1 MNNWK
6 MLTLVGKD
14 QPGIVAK
21 ITGALY
27 ATGAQL
33 GKASMMR
40 LAGNFTIMLMVNSE
54 LDIKLLCES
63 VKAVVDKL
71 ALTYHFQEIDA
82 DMHDHQIP
90 DTRVSVYGAD
100 RPGIVAKVT
109 SALLESGFNI
119 LDLESD
125 VAGEN
130 SDSFYIMHIE
140 GIAEHKPEE
149 IEALLK
155 SQIENNIHIDVSAIE
170 TLIG

>member
-21 ITGALY
+21 ITSALF

-40 LAGNFTIMLMVNSE
+40 LGGNFTIMLMVNSE
-54 LDIKLLCES
+54 LDIKLLCEA
-63 VKAVVDKL
+63 VKPIVDEL
-71 ALTYHFQEIDA
+71 ALTYHFQEIEA
-82 DMHDHQIP
+82 DIHDHQIP
-90 DTRVSVYGAD
+90 DTRISVYGSD
-100 RPGIVAKVT
+100 RPGIIAKVT
-109 SALLESGFNI
+109 SALLENGFNI

-125 VAGEN
+125 VAGETTE
-130 SDSFYIMHIE
+130 SIYIMHIE
-140 GIAEHKPEE
+140 GVAEHSPEE
-149 IEALLK
+149 IEAALK
-155 SQIENNIHIDVSAIE
+155 SQIDDNIHIDVSAID

>member
-1 MNNWK
+1 

-21 ITGALY
+21 ITGALF

-40 LAGNFTIMLMVNSE
+40 LGGNFTIMLMVNTE
-54 LDIKLLCES
+54 LDIKPLCES
-63 VKAVVDKL
+63 VKPVVDEL
-71 ALTYHFQEIDA
+71 ALTYHFQEIEA
-82 DMHDHQIP
+82 DIYDHQIP
-90 DTRVSVYGAD
+90 DTRISVYGAD

-109 SALLESGFNI
+109 STLLDSGFNI

-125 VAGEN
+125 VAGEDN
-130 SDSFYIMHIE
+130 DSIYIMHIE
-140 GIAEHKPEE
+140 GIADHSPDE
-149 IEALLK
+149 IEDLLK
-155 SQIENNIHIDVSAIE
+155 SKLDSNINIDVSAID

>member
-1 MNNWK
+1 

-21 ITGALY
+21 ITTALF

-40 LAGNFTIMLMVNSE
+40 LGGNFTIMLMVNSE
-54 LDIKLLCES
+54 LDVKLLCES
-63 VKAVVDKL
+63 VKTVVDDL
-71 ALTYHFQEIDA
+71 ALTYHFQEIEA
-82 DMHDHQIP
+82 DIHDHQIP
-90 DTRVSVYGAD
+90 DTRISVYGAD

-109 SALLESGFNI
+109 TALMESGFNI

-130 SDSFYIMHIE
+130 EDSIYIMHIE
-140 GIAEHKPEE
+140 GIAEHTPEE
-149 IEALLK
+149 IETLLK
-155 SQIENNIHIDVSAIE
+155 SQINNNINIDVSAID